1 MKCPSCSAEV
11 SESGRY
17 CSACGRP
24 VSSLSQLPTGL
35 ATPSDIEAAQRRVS
49 PSDPVGRFASSES
62 IETEGFAPGAVL
74 IERYRIIGL
83 IGRGGMGEVYRADDL
98 KLGQPVALKFLPGKL
113 ASEKTW
119 IDRFYAEVRHAR
131 QISHPNVCR
140 VYDVGEIEGRHFLS
154 MEYVD
159 GEDLASLLRRIGRL
173 PGDKAV
179 EIARQL
185 CAGLAAAHDQGV
197 LHRDLKPGNVMLDGR
212 GRARITDFGLAV
224 RADDE
229 QGGAE
234 VGGTPAYMAP
244 EQLSGKGAS
253 VQSDLYALGLVL
265 YELFTGRKA
274 FEAATVAE
282 WRRKHS
288 QEQPAAPSTVTKELD
303 PAVERAILRCLE
315 KDPKARPRSAAAVA
329 AALPGGDPLAAAIA
343 AGETPSPEMVAAA
356 GSDEGMKPAAA
367 WACLVPILA
376 GLALVAYLSPRAYR
390 HGHVPLEKPPE
401 ALAERSKEI
410 SRRLGYNEKPL
421 DTAWG
426 FSGNGEYRRW
436 VEDHDKSK
444 NRWKDMEDGRP
455 AAIYFWYRQSPVT
468 LIPERFR
475 GDDAGEIR
483 VTETDPAPSV
493 AGMIGIELDPL
504 GRLIRFEAVP
514 SPAIAPTTADRPPDW
529 EALFAEA
536 GLDRSAFAPSQP
548 RWLPPF
554 YADSRT
560 AWSEVKPER
569 ADRPMG
575 VEAAAGRGRA
585 VYFELVGPWSRP
597 PRMPPSESGPGFN
610 AFELFG
616 VSVFTVL
623 LIGGSL
629 LARRNLRLGR
639 GDRRGAMRVA
649 AFIFVCLMFN
659 WALAARHV
667 GNISEYAL
675 FTDGLSSVLFFAGLS
690 WLIYIALEPLIR
702 RRWPDSLIAWTR
714 LLSGRFTDPLVGR
727 VLLAGALLGV
737 FEATL
742 IEVGQLTR
750 RAFEATP
757 PIPPFPWTYTLR
769 GPRLV
774 AGHLVGASAV
784 SMFLALAFA
793 LLFFLLRA
801 VLRKE
806 WLAAVAFTLIMAL
819 PLSGVTTERVEAGGL
834 IVAVLGL
841 IKAAA
846 LILVF
851 LRFGLLAL
859 VFGNFFGH
867 LLEFPLTTDSS
878 AWYAGTSLFL
888 LLVLAALAIY
898 GFRIATA
905 GRPLISGA
913 RLDD

>member
-1 MKCPSCSAEV
+1 MICASCAAALADDA
-11 SESGRY
+11 RY
-17 CSACGRP
+17 CPACGRP
-24 VSSLSQLPTGL
+24 VSSVSQLPTGL
-35 ATPSDIEAAQRRVS
+35 ASPSEVEAAQRRVS
-49 PSDPVGRFASSES
+49 SSDPVGRLASSES
-62 IETEGFAPGAVL
+62 IDVGGFAPGAVL
-74 IERYRIIGL
+74 IERYRVIGL

-98 KLGQPVALKFLPGKL
+98 KLGQPVALKFLPTKL
-113 ASEKTW
+113 AAEKTW
-119 IDRFYAEVRHAR
+119 IERFYAEVRHAR

-185 CAGLAAAHDQGV
+185 CAGLAAAHERGV
-197 LHRDLKPGNVMLDGR
+197 LHRDLKPANVMIDGR

-224 RADDE
+224 RAEDDK
-229 QGGAE
+229 GSIE
-234 VGGTPAYMAP
+234 VSGTPAYMAP
-244 EQLSGKGAS
+244 EQLAGKGAS

-265 YELFTGRKA
+265 YELFTGHHA
-274 FEAATVAE
+274 FEAASLAE
-282 WRRKHS
+282 WKRKHTE
-288 QEQPAAPSTVTKELD
+288 EQPTSPSTRTPGLD

-315 KDPKARPRSAAAVA
+315 KEPGQRPRSAVAVA
-329 AALPGGDPLAAAIA
+329 VALPGGDPLTAAIA

-367 WACLVPILA
+367 WACLVSILA
-376 GLALVAYLSPRAYR
+376 GLALAAYLSPRAYR

-410 SRRLGYNEKPL
+410 IRRFGYTEKPL
-421 DTAWG
+421 DAAWG

-436 VEDHDKSK
+436 VEEHDKSK

-455 AAIYFWYRQSPVT
+455 AAIYFWYRQSPVP
-468 LIPERFR
+468 LIAERFR
-475 GDDAGEIR
+475 GDDAGDIW
-483 VTETDPAPSV
+483 VTETDPPPSV
-493 AGMIGIELDPL
+493 AGMVGIELDPI

-514 SPAIAPTTADRPPDW
+514 SSAAATTAADRPPEW

-536 GLDRSAFAPSQP
+536 GLDRAALAPTEP
-548 RWLPPF
+548 RFLPPF
-554 YADSRT
+554 YADSRM
-560 AWSEVKPER
+560 AWTEGKPER
-569 ADRPMG
+569 TDRPLR
-575 VEAAAGRGRA
+575 VEAAAHGGRP

-597 PRMPPSESGPGFN
+597 PRMQPSESRSGFN
-610 AFELFG
+610 AFELFLA
-616 VSVFTVL
+616 SVFTVL
-623 LIGGSL
+623 LVGGSL

-639 GDRRGAMRVA
+639 GDRRGATRIA
-649 AFIFVCLMFN
+649 AFIFVCFMLD
-659 WALAARHV
+659 WALEARHV
-667 GNISEYAL
+667 GSLSEYPLFIHGLGQAL
-675 FTDGLSSVLFFAGLS
+675 FLAGLS

-727 VLLAGALLGV
+727 VILAGALLGV
-737 FEATL
+737 FEG
-742 IEVGQLTR
+742 IWVEVGQLTR
-750 RAFEATP
+750 RALEATP
-757 PIPPFPWTYTLR
+757 PIPPFGWDSTLR
-769 GPRLV
+769 GPRYV

-806 WLAAVAFTLIMAL
+806 WLAAGAFVLIMAV
-819 PLSGVTTERVEAGGL
+819 PLESNELTTGGGL
-834 IVAVLGL
+834 IAAAFGL
-841 IKAAA
+841 IQAAA

-867 LLEFPLTTDSS
+867 FLEFPLTADSS

-888 LLVLAALAIY
+888 LLVLAALAVY
-898 GFRIATA
+898 GFRIALA
-905 GRPLISGA
+905 GQPLFSA
-913 RLDD
+913 SLDD